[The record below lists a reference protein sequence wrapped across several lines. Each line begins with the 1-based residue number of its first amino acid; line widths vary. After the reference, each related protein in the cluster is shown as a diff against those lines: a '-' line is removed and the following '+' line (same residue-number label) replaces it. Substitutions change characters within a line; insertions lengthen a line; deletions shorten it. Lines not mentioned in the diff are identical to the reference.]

1 MCSVVDKRNQSALSR
16 ISIDVSIE
24 RFIVGSPQLD
34 SLTTISNKIL
44 VFNEMNH
51 TGPFVHVFDDNV
63 HFRNIYGLDLRM
75 IQASLS
81 Y

>member
-1 MCSVVDKRNQSALSR
+1 M
-16 ISIDVSIE
+16 
-24 RFIVGSPQLD
+24 GSPQLD

-81 Y
+81 YWLQFYRFLTASMSSTASV